1 MNYKENIGLSGN
13 GMFDGIPPGVVKPS
27 PIPLNAPTED
37 DIFQGRQH
45 SRRAVPVNP
54 SHSNN
59 HQQHISHPPM
69 MKQNSPDFNRANH
82 SISQPLQHLPQPM
95 PRTPHSIQAG
105 LPIPDQAILQLIY
118 QAPFSPE
125 LLKLSEAVTLQ
136 TALKSGQVAPDVV
149 LNQVYCAMI

>member
-1 MNYKENIGLSGN
+1 MNYKENIRLSGN

-37 DIFQGRQH
+37 DTFQGRQH
-45 SRRAVPVNP
+45 FRRGVPSNP
-54 SHSNN
+54 SHLNDQ
-59 HQQHISHPPM
+59 QQHIPQPM
-69 MKQNSPDFNRANH
+69 MKQNGPDFNRTNH

-95 PRTPHSIQAG
+95 PRTPHSIQAE

-118 QAPFSPE
+118 QAPFRPE

-136 TALKSGQVAPDVV
+136 TALKSGQVAPDVL
-149 LNQVYCAMI
+149 LNQVS